1 MSETSVETPARVQ
14 GPAREW
20 LPVSPEEDA
29 QWVKRF
35 LESGLSLRKF
45 AKQNDIPPMSLWRWV
60 RRGSQRRG
68 VAAVALNDSGA
79 ADAQQALQKVQP
91 SAAPFAEVKL
101 PASFGQPNW
110 AVEVT
115 LPNGTVLRL
124 TKDTPSTLVDQLLR
138 LC

>member
-1 MSETSVETPARVQ
+1 MSETSVEEQVEAKRAVRVC
-14 GPAREW
+14 
-20 LPVSPEEDA
+20 LPVTAEEEA

-45 AKQNDIPPMSLWRWV
+45 AKENDIPPMSLWRWV
-60 RRGSQRRG
+60 RRGSERSG
-68 VAAVALNDSGA
+68 AAAVALKGSGA
-79 ADAQQALQKVQP
+79 KGEQNGLGKLEP
-91 SAAPFAEVKL
+91 GAAAFAEVKF

-110 AVEVT
+110 AVELT

-124 TKDTPSTLVDQLLR
+124 SKDTPPTLVDQLLR